1 MHLAIDELSST
12 TCLISPA
19 CPPPSPPHPCPLQV
33 RAYFEAKPIYLLA
46 GLVGL
51 LCLPLSLLIL
61 RSAGKG
67 AQVRCR
73 RVRWQACQ
81 GGMRLG

>member
-1 MHLAIDELSST
+1 MPELTSQLS
-12 TCLISPA
+12 
-19 CPPPSPPHPCPLQV
+19 PSPTHAPLQV
-33 RAYFEAKPIYLLA
+33 RAYFESKPIYLLA

-67 AQVRCR
+67 AQVRR
-73 RVRWQACQ
+73 KRARGKRVRA
-81 GGMRLG
+81 GGSKG